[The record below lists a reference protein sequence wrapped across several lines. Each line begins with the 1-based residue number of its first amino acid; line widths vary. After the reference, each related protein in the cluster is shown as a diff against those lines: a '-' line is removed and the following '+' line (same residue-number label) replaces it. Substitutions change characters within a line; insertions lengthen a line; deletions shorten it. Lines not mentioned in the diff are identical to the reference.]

1 MNDTLFPKLKGYTY
15 LTLKKLSWT
24 VEPLDTKYIKTKH
37 ILNQQKY
44 KENGTCN

>member
-1 MNDTLFPKLKGYTY
+1 MNDTLFPKLKWYTY

-24 VEPLDTKYIKTKH
+24 VEPLDTCTKYIKTKH

-44 KENGTCN
+44 KENGN